1 MSENICIWSSNLILT
16 GIEIK
21 KKVLSEQIVIKPF
34 DIECIEPNS
43 YKFHLGN
50 MLLIHDC
57 QVVDS
62 YGRGMDRPV
71 KRIVIPESGFVLMPK
86 RFYLGCTME
95 KMGSHA
101 HACELYARLSTS
113 LCGIFIQ
120 TSAPL
125 GHTGAIIPWT
135 LEIVVVHPVRVYAFM
150 PIGKICFWKNLGEP
164 TVYSGRYSKSK
175 TVVQSML
182 SRANP

>member
-1 MSENICIWSSNLILT
+1 LILT

-21 KKVLSEQIVIKPF
+21 KKVASEQIVIDPF
-34 DIECIEPNS
+34 DIKCIEPNS
-43 YKFHLGN
+43 YQFHLGN
-50 MLLIHDC
+50 TLLTYDC
-57 QVVDS
+57 QVVDA
-62 YGRGMDRPV
+62 YGQGIERPV
-71 KRIVIPESGFVLMPK
+71 KKIIIPESGFVLLPK
-86 RFYLGCTME
+86 RFYLGVTLE
-95 KMGSHA
+95 VMGSHT
-101 HACELYARLSTS
+101 HACELYSRLSTS

-150 PIGKICFWKNLGEP
+150 PIGKICFWKNFGEP
-164 TVYSGRYSKSK
+164 NMYKGRYGNSK

-182 SRANP
+182 SGPNP